1 MACMVSG
8 REIILSG
15 DVGDMGGW
23 FFDDSCFSSADVIM
37 ALAQVGPGPVTIR
50 INSGGGIAWE
60 GSAMHAAIARHDG
73 PVTIIVEGI
82 AASAASIVA
91 MAGGEVVMSLG
102 AMLMVHSPSGVTMG
116 TAKDHQDSINCLD
129 ALEASMAT
137 IYAAK
142 SGQDVATCRA
152 DMQAE
157 TWMTAD
163 QAVEKGY
170 ADRIEGVVDTSDAE
184 AAPTAP
190 VEPAPFAYRAYR
202 HAPAAIVAL
211 ADAKN
216 WPKRMPQA
224 SSSRPTAQET
234 SMRKPKAEQT
244 APAELEAQPAPAPTI
259 PAPPGAPAPE
269 PEEEPVTE
277 TKTDPTFS
285 RADAAEIAE
294 ICANGGAPSM
304 TATLIREG
312 VSAEQARQRVN
323 AAGQIKN
330 VVALARKNAPHLAA
344 DLADKAIAAGK
355 SVDTVKAELFDAMAA
370 ASEAL
375 PVDAHHRAGTGGANH
390 SATNPADAR
399 AKSKASMQAELKR
412 RGMLPKEG

>member
-1 MACMVSG
+1 MACIVSG

-60 GSAMHAAIARHDG
+60 GSAIHAAIARHDG
-73 PVTIIVEGI
+73 EVTIIVEGI
-82 AASAASIVA
+82 AASAASVIA

-142 SGQDVATCRA
+142 TGQDTATCRA

-170 ADRIEGVVDTSDAE
+170 ADRIEGVADTSDTE

-224 SSSRPTAQET
+224 ASSRPTAQET
-234 SMRKPKAEQT
+234 PMRKPKADT
-244 APAELEAQPAPAPTI
+244 PAPAEPEAKPASSPTI
-259 PAPPGAPAPE
+259 TGDPPPE
-269 PEEEPVTE
+269 TKDEPVTD

-285 RADAAEIAE
+285 RADAAEIID
-294 ICANGGAPSM
+294 ICNAGGAPTMAS
-304 TATLIREG
+304 TLVREG

-323 AAGQIKN
+323 AAGQIKD

-344 DLADKAIAAGK
+344 DLADKAIASGK
-355 SVDTVKAELFDAMAA
+355 SVATVKAELFDAMAA

-375 PVDAHHRAGTGGANH
+375 PVDAHHRAGTGGADH
-390 SATNPADAR
+390 SASAGDSR
-399 AKSKASMQAELKR
+399 ALMKSRMQAKVAR
-412 RGMLPKEG
+412 TYGKKEG